1 MLWILERA
9 AGPHS
14 KVGSQGLITE
24 QLWFNGAELFR
35 GVTGVTPNAAEYW
48 LEATEEITNDL
59 DCTPEQKLKGIVSL
73 LRNKAYQWWL
83 TVEEVEKAKITEDV
97 KRVKCQNRDCEKG
110 KNKKDSDPTNSVQR
124 PKKKGRSDG
133 PVRVGTHVAPTRIQ
147 LCGDY
152 GFAQPERAVQ
162 QPPRGYGQLVEHRVS
177 LDYTSKRVVL
187 RTNDDMEV
195 IVIGERLDYL
205 SNVILALVAEK
216 LNSEIF
222 FRVFPKELPGL
233 PSNREVEFR
242 IKLQPSTA
250 LVFTVPYRM
259 APKELT
265 EFKARLQELLDHG
278 FIHLTFRVKE
288 VDVQKTVFKT
298 CYGHYEFLVMP
309 FSLTN
314 ALTAFMD
321 LMNRVFQLYLDQ
333 FVVVFIDDN
342 LGYSK
347 IKDEHHEHLRAMLQI
362 LREKQLYT
370 KLSKCEFWLHKM
382 TFLGHEVS
390 AEGICIDPRKIEAVL
405 D

>member
-110 KNKKDSDPTNSVQR
+110 DCLRCRSLEHHNRECPQR
-124 PKKKGRSDG
+124 ADQMQSPE
-133 PVRVGTHVAPTRIQ
+133 P
-147 LCGDY
+147 

>member
-1 MLWILERA
+1 MLNLDISETLVSPATEIRSQSRL
-9 AGPHS
+9 AGDNA
-14 KVGSQGLITE
+14 L
-24 QLWFNGAELFR
+24 

-48 LEATEEITNDL
+48 LEAIEGITNDL
-59 DCTPEQKLKGIVSL
+59 DCTPEQKLKGAVAL

-97 KRVKCQNRDCEKG
+97 KRVECQNRDCGKG
-110 KNKKDSDPTNSVQR
+110 KNKKYSDPTSSVQR
-124 PKKKGRSDG
+124 PKKKGRSYG
-133 PVRVGTHVAPTRIQ
+133 PVRVGTPVAPTRIQ

-152 GFAQPERAVQ
+152 DIGSTRSYIAKTVSEILGIFFESTTSE
-162 QPPRGYGQLVEHRVS
+162 LVEHRVS

-205 SNVILALVAEK
+205 SNVISALVAEK
-216 LNSEIF
+216 L
-222 FRVFPKELPGL
+222 
-233 PSNREVEFR
+233 
-242 IKLQPSTA
+242 
-250 LVFTVPYRM
+250 
-259 APKELT
+259 
-265 EFKARLQELLDHG
+265 
-278 FIHLTFRVKE
+278 FRVKE

-333 FVVVFIDDN
+333 FFVVFIDDI

-347 IKDEHHEHLRAMLQI
+347 IKDEHYEHLRAMLQI

-370 KLSKCEFWLHKM
+370 KLSKCEFWLYEM